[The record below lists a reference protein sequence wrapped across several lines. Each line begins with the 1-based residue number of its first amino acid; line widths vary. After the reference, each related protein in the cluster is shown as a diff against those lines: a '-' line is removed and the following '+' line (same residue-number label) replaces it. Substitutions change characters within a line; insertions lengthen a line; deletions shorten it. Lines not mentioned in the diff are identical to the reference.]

1 MSVKKDKTLAK
12 VRTFAQDFTDHRPSG
27 DSAAVS
33 SATPTPE
40 AEIKASAHKPAEKE
54 RLSPI
59 ESSTLTKE
67 ESKEAPK
74 PIPKIVVSSTEKK
87 SAPIIPSFHELEKVA
102 VPKPKKQ
109 PATITVKKRPAR
121 PISGEATIITSTKK
135 SRNATRRPSVFLALQ
150 EWVTGLFTKKPVSH
164 TYQVPDANHRK
175 GVVEKATTKT
185 GAFFTADNETLRE
198 EILRRRRAEELA
210 EDQPAKYTGAEDLD
224 ITWTPRTEAG
234 YELLTG
240 EKTQPAPPVQLAE
253 PKVEPQAETVA
264 PPIPVPPEPDLAA
277 EPEPPHE
284 TPAAAESRWATY
296 AQESNEAKPESSV
309 TPAAAAPAPEQV
321 PPQTTAPTPSPEP
334 NPYTLRAEPF
344 AALRN
349 VFSGSPESIN
359 TNGIALGLV
368 AVLASIFIV
377 VVVVQIIFS
386 ALTPDTDTL
395 LVDQPRPL
403 LTTYPVIDVTLQAT
417 TSSALIS
424 ALTEQRTIITN
435 SEQEIRIMTPTGE
448 EMPTKELIAL
458 MDLDLDPELTQA
470 ITTIRFVNLDGVQYA
485 LVFAVNDSITAL
497 GGMLQWETMM
507 VNNLSEYI
515 YITNPPTESF
525 AFTDETVAGKDVRV
539 LSDGVDE
546 VLTYGFVTD
555 EIILITKTSD
565 SFTRLA
571 TQ

>member
-1 MSVKKDKTLAK
+1 
-12 VRTFAQDFTDHRPSG
+12 
-27 DSAAVS
+27 
-33 SATPTPE
+33 
-40 AEIKASAHKPAEKE
+40 
-54 RLSPI
+54 
-59 ESSTLTKE
+59 
-67 ESKEAPK
+67 
-74 PIPKIVVSSTEKK
+74 
-87 SAPIIPSFHELEKVA
+87 
-102 VPKPKKQ
+102 
-109 PATITVKKRPAR
+109 
-121 PISGEATIITSTKK
+121 
-135 SRNATRRPSVFLALQ
+135 
-150 EWVTGLFTKKPVSH
+150 
-164 TYQVPDANHRK
+164 
-175 GVVEKATTKT
+175 
-185 GAFFTADNETLRE
+185 
-198 EILRRRRAEELA
+198 
-210 EDQPAKYTGAEDLD
+210 
-224 ITWTPRTEAG
+224 
-234 YELLTG
+234 
-240 EKTQPAPPVQLAE
+240 
-253 PKVEPQAETVA
+253 
-264 PPIPVPPEPDLAA
+264 
-277 EPEPPHE
+277 
-284 TPAAAESRWATY
+284 
-296 AQESNEAKPESSV
+296 
-309 TPAAAAPAPEQV
+309 

-349 VFSGSPESIN
+349 LFSGSPESIN

-507 VNNLSEYI
+507 VNN
-515 YITNPPTESF
+515 
-525 AFTDETVAGKDVRV
+525 
-539 LSDGVDE
+539 
-546 VLTYGFVTD
+546 
-555 EIILITKTSD
+555 
-565 SFTRLA
+565 
-571 TQ
+571 

>member
-27 DSAAVS
+27 DTAAVS

-67 ESKEAPK
+67 EPKKAPK

-135 SRNATRRPSVFLALQ
+135 SRNTTKRASIFMALQ
-150 EWVTGLFTKKPVSH
+150 QWVASLFAKKPVSH
-164 TYQVPDANHRK
+164 KYQVPDANHRK

-210 EDQPAKYTGAEDLD
+210 EERSPEYTDLEDLD
-224 ITWTPRTEAG
+224 ITWTPRTEVG
-234 YELLTG
+234 YDLLAG
-240 EKTQPAPPVQLAE
+240 EKVQSAPPVQPAE
-253 PKVEPQAETVA
+253 PKVEPQTETVA
-264 PPIPVPPEPDLAA
+264 PPIPTPPQPDLAA

-284 TPAAAESRWATY
+284 TPTAAESRWATY
-296 AQESNEAKPESSV
+296 AQESNMTDAESSK
-309 TPAAAAPAPEQV
+309 TPAAAPAPEQV

-349 VFSGSPESIN
+349 LFSGSPESIN

-395 LVDQPRPL
+395 LVDQSRPL

-424 ALTEQRTIITN
+424 ALANQGTITTN
-435 SEQEIRIMTPTGE
+435 SEQEIRIMTPAGE

-497 GGMLQWETMM
+497 GSMLQWETMM
-507 VNNLSEYI
+507 VNNLSEYL
-515 YITNPPTESF
+515 YITNPPTEPF
-525 AFTDETVAGKDVRV
+525 AFIDGTVAGKDVRV